1 MRQETVKKDEDELDR
16 CNEIISAV
24 AGTDKSADEQQP
36 RTGTD
41 GCCGVMG
48 NQIIISKVWKFVEK
62 GEKMTASDQEKT
74 AKKLFRFFVPK
85 IDNFGQNIPKKR
97 RDDFI
102 NVIQTECCK
111 NKNNGGYTK
120 FEAKGGYMSDSGK
133 IMEEDITV
141 IETYGENPLPPERMA
156 RCSKYM
162 AQESLIVMS
171 VGNYEFKDYKGGVD
185 YTKYKLSKPKKSSAD
200 LLKAIVRGI
209 QYTVSV
215 ARNSLK

>member
-1 MRQETVKKDEDELDR
+1 MFENTVSVEERKEDIESRKKDDDDNVKSFWKR
-16 CNEIISAV
+16 CN
-24 AGTDKSADEQQP
+24 GQLNYYFQTF
-36 RTGTD
+36 
-41 GCCGVMG
+41 
-48 NQIIISKVWKFVEK
+48 KFVEK
-62 GEKMTASDQEKT
+62 GEKMTASNQEKT

-85 IDNFGQNIPKKR
+85 IDNFGQDIPKER

-185 YTKYKLSKPKKSSAD
+185 YTKYKLPKPKKSSAD

-209 QYTVSV
+209 QNTVSV